1 MMFFKKRKFPRD
13 EDGDVLHE
21 LDKYGCDFS
30 VEQTVEFVID
40 VPNESSG
47 KQVLEVLKKEGYKCE
62 LDHDEEEELWTVYCF
77 SDMMLTY
84 EGIVE
89 IQNNLRDLVTP
100 LDGEIDGWGVGFE
113 DQ

>member
-1 MMFFKKRKFPRD
+1 MVFFRKRKFPKD

-40 VPNESSG
+40 VPNENSG
-47 KQVLEVLKKEGYKCE
+47 KQVLEELKTEGYRCE
-62 LDHDEEEELWTVYCF
+62 MDYDEEEDMWTVYCF
-77 SDMMLTY
+77 IEMMLTY

-89 IQNNLRDLVTP
+89 VQNKLRDLIHP
-100 LDGEIDGWGVGFE
+100 LDGEIDGWGVGIE
-113 DQ
+113 